1 MGQSIFE
8 SDMTD
13 KLNGLDRYMEQQ
25 EQKLFHGDVHNY
37 EYADIQDK
45 LNQLNNSN
53 TLDEIK
59 HIELVKAS
67 IMFEMLRSIDQL
79 TESIQELNQDSNY

>member
-1 MGQSIFE
+1 MVNVFKE
-8 SDMTD
+8 EMKD
-13 KLNGLDRYMEQQ
+13 KLDGLDKYMEQQ
-25 EQKLFHGDVHNY
+25 EQKIFHGDVHND

-59 HIELVKAS
+59 RIELVKAS
-67 IMFEMLRSIDQL
+67 IIFEMLRSIDQL
-79 TESIQELNQDSNY
+79 TESIQELNQDSNC

>member
-8 SDMTD
+8 KDMAD
-13 KLNGLDRYMEQQ
+13 NLNGLDQYMTQQ
-25 EQKLFHGDVHNY
+25 EQKLLHGDVHND

-59 HIELVKAS
+59 RIELVKAS